1 MITKNTH
8 NETPRETQARVE
20 VGATEVSRPLQW
32 FMVVVFLTTILSIPL
47 YQNVVERDD
56 GLFGESVRIDHI
68 LPSSEGLSRVIIEAN
83 YENFSMLA
91 DNIREN
97 MSKYEDGLESNSRLS
112 QLLTPP
118 LNQAP
123 IKASSSE
130 ITRAAGVTKGIAAS
144 CSTPSEG
151 AAKPPSIDEII
162 SAERAAREAT
172 AQDSLRPGFNT
183 RYRILKEGEFGQVAS
198 NESYRSSGGND
209 KSLVY
214 GLIVLIIMQHLDLM
228 IQIIIECI
236 YIDIEIYMIQ

>member
-1 MITKNTH
+1 MTTTDKQACLPDGNRDAAWYPNGIDKDTGTANCYTCAPSNPFGPDPNTKCRFRPEGEQFEPTVAALQKKSTKLINAMTNTGPK
-8 NETPRETQARVE
+8 TDFRA
-20 VGATEVSRPLQW
+20 
-32 FMVVVFLTTILSIPL
+32 
-47 YQNVVERDD
+47 
-56 GLFGESVRIDHI
+56 
-68 LPSSEGLSRVIIEAN
+68 
-83 YENFSMLA
+83 
-91 DNIREN
+91 
-97 MSKYEDGLESNSRLS
+97 
-112 QLLTPP
+112 PP

-172 AQDSLRPGFNT
+172 AQDSLRPRFNT

-198 NESYRSSGGND
+198 NESYRSSGGKD

-214 GLIVLIIMQHLDLM
+214 GLIVLIIILFVF
-228 IQIIIECI
+228 IIILQCAKN
-236 YIDIEIYMIQ
+236 